1 MNLKGKLGAE
11 PKKVAWLVG
20 LIVVAGIVYM
30 FNREP
35 GDSTP
40 HPAATTPASS
50 AVPGKPAM
58 RSISRS
64 SGRIT
69 PGGKGPR
76 EFRPSIKAKDID
88 TSSVDPTLHLN
99 QLARLQDVKV
109 EAGKRSLFEIG
120 TAPPVEVKVAEPAK
134 IAIAYV
140 KFGPEKP
147 RPPEPPK
154 KPELP
159 RAPPIPLKFY
169 GWVNREK
176 AGPKRAFFM
185 DNDEIVIA
193 AEGETVKKRYKII
206 RIGVNS
212 ALVEDT
218 QFQNNAQQQLPLEAE
233 LQG

>member
-1 MNLKGKLGAE
+1 MKWKASLGAE
-11 PKKVAWLVG
+11 PKKVGALVG
-20 LIVVAGIVYM
+20 LIVMAGIVYM

-40 HPAATTPASS
+40 HPAATTKAST

-88 TSSVDPTLHLN
+88 TSSVDPTLHLS
-99 QLARLQDVKV
+99 QLARLQEVKV
-109 EAGKRSLFEIG
+109 EAGKRSLFEISA
-120 TAPPVEVKVAEPAK
+120 APPAEVKVAEPAK

-140 KFGPEKP
+140 PSGPQKP
-147 RPPEPPK
+147 KPIETPKPPPP
-154 KPELP
+154 PN
-159 RAPPIPLKFY
+159 APPIPLKFY

-193 AEGETVKKRYKII
+193 GEGDLVKKRYKII

-218 QFQNNAQQQLPLEAE
+218 QFKSNAQQQLPLEAE